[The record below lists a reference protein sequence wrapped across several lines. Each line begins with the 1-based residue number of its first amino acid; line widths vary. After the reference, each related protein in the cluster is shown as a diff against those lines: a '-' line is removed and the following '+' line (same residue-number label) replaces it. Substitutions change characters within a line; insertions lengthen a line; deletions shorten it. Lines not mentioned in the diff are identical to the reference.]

1 MATLYVENVPD
12 DLYEALRKRA
22 RKNRKSIAA
31 EVLELLEQFVPTERE
46 LKQRREFI
54 RRLERLRSKPSPSP
68 GPFPS
73 AEEMVREDRS
83 R

>member
-22 RKNRKSIAA
+22 RSQRRSIAA
-31 EVLELLEQFVPTERE
+31 EVLSLLELHIPTKKE
-46 LKQRREFI
+46 LKARQEAFRK
-54 RRLERLRSKPSPSP
+54 LQQLRFTRSASDDS
-68 GPFPS
+68 FPTS
-73 AEEMVREDRS
+73 VEMIREDRE

>member
-12 DLYEALRKRA
+12 ELYEALRKRA
-22 RKNRKSIAA
+22 KSQRRSIAA
-31 EVLELLEQFVPTERE
+31 EVLELLEQNIPTEAV
-46 LKQRREFI
+46 LKARRKAFDA
-54 RRLERLRSKPSPSP
+54 LAKLRSAASPLP

-73 AEEMVREDRS
+73 TEEMIREDRE